1 MVTMTVHHKV
11 EIANLHHFEHDI
23 WMFTWTDESD
33 NTQRVDFSSHCCLD
47 YICKKLALN
56 GWEPVLKDSEVNYIF
71 KRITTVIV

>member
-11 EIANLHHFEHDI
+11 ETANLHHFEHDI

-33 NTQRVDFSSHCCLD
+33 NAQRVDFSSHCCLE

-56 GWEPVLKDSEVNYIF
+56 GWEPALKDGDNHIF